1 MKKLLFLLIFA
12 VSVLS
17 ASADRDVKFY
27 MNSGEV
33 KCIAQERIDS
43 IFFDDKEENLYL
55 AFEGGMEQLVID
67 DIDSIKYGILP
78 QMVEVA
84 YWGNTATVVNP
95 FAFDSVAV
103 SINGAKVVV
112 TSLTMKE
119 VDYCLQATMVVSR
132 FMVRESITFISTEC
146 RLPMAVVLP

>member
-1 MKKLLFLLIFA
+1 MKKAFLSFVLI
-12 VSVLS
+12 LS
-17 ASADRDVKFY
+17 ALSAFADKDVKFY

-67 DIDSIKYGILP
+67 DIDSIKYGTLP

-95 FAFDSVAV
+95 FAFDSVEV
-103 SINGAKVVV
+103 NINGAKVTV
-112 TSLTMKE
+112 TSLTTKE
-119 VDYCLQATMVVSR
+119 ID
-132 FMVRESITFISTEC
+132 
-146 RLPMAVVLP
+146 